1 MESEHPVLDA
11 IAKAKRAQQ
20 LYDMNND
27 VQLQMELYPDKE
39 EDHAGDD
46 CLDKH

>member
-1 MESEHPVLDA
+1 MCEEHPVLEA

-27 VQLQMELYPDKE
+27 VQLEIDYKE
-39 EDHAGDD
+39 GDD
-46 CLDKH
+46 ASDDSTDEQ